1 MRFHWWKTC
10 IKSGELHWVNA
21 VVQICLVAATERLL
35 LIFNKCNSPVHAAA
49 LSVLVS
55 PPLWHI
61 WADRLDL
68 GSFVAAAPS
77 EVAAIFILVTS
88 TPQCSLSCSRCMS
101 CCCFF
106 SAAQYIQTRG
116 PSVSFDR
123 LCGGSVCVGW
133 RPKEN
138 QISLTIHQGGI
149 VGWVRLRPSR
159 LFCPLQSSD
168 AQPAR
173 RLTGFGGGGTEWIR
187 AFACD
192 YYIFIP
198 LAEPSD
204 SYASSQQGVVTT
216 QRRSGNIF
224 LWSNSNWSAEACK
237 LITSSQLLVVLFG
250 IKSNYTQSETAFR
263 CLDHPNVWKQCNL
276 ERQLYSMAKTCGL

>member
-1 MRFHWWKTC
+1 M
-10 IKSGELHWVNA
+10 
-21 VVQICLVAATERLL
+21 QRL
-35 LIFNKCNSPVHAAA
+35 F
-49 LSVLVS
+49 SVLVS

-173 RLTGFGGGGTEWIR
+173 RLTGFGGGDRVNKSFCMWLLHIHSSGR
-187 AFACD
+187 AFRFICILPTGGSYYSEEIWQHFFMEQQQLISWSLKIDYFLTAACGP
-192 YYIFIP
+192 FWNKVE
-198 LAEPSD
+198 LHAEWNSISVSGPS
-204 SYASSQQGVVTT
+204 
-216 QRRSGNIF
+216 
-224 LWSNSNWSAEACK
+224 
-237 LITSSQLLVVLFG
+237 
-250 IKSNYTQSETAFR
+250 
-263 CLDHPNVWKQCNL
+263 
-276 ERQLYSMAKTCGL
+276 

>member
-1 MRFHWWKTC
+1 M
-10 IKSGELHWVNA
+10 
-21 VVQICLVAATERLL
+21 QRL
-35 LIFNKCNSPVHAAA
+35 F
-49 LSVLVS
+49 SVLVS

-106 SAAQYIQTRG
+106 SAAQYIQTRSRRADP
-116 PSVSFDR
+116 PSALIGFVAVRFVSAGAPRRIKFPWRFIKEESLAECD
-123 LCGGSVCVGW
+123 CDPAGCSVRCRVQT
-133 RPKEN
+133 RN
-138 QISLTIHQGGI
+138 QPD
-149 VGWVRLRPSR
+149 VSR
-159 LFCPLQSSD
+159 DL
-168 AQPAR
+168 
-173 RLTGFGGGGTEWIR
+173 GGGTEWIR

-224 LWSNSNWSAEACK
+224 LWSNSNWSAEAWK

>member
-1 MRFHWWKTC
+1 MQRLSLCLSVHHCGTSELTDLTLAVLWLRLPRRWRQSSFLSHLLPSVHWAAADVW
-10 IKSGELHWVNA
+10 A
-21 VVQICLVAATERLL
+21 VVVFSLLHSISKHGRGARTLRQLWSALWRFGLCRLAAQGESNFPDDSSRR
-35 LIFNKCNSPVHAAA
+35 NRW
-49 LSVLVS
+49 LSATATQQVVL
-55 PPLWHI
+55 
-61 WADRLDL
+61 
-68 GSFVAAAPS
+68 
-77 EVAAIFILVTS
+77 
-88 TPQCSLSCSRCMS
+88 
-101 CCCFF
+101 
-106 SAAQYIQTRG
+106 SAAEFRRATSQT
-116 PSVSFDR
+116 S
-123 LCGGSVCVGW
+123 
-133 RPKEN
+133 
-138 QISLTIHQGGI
+138 HGI
-149 VGWVRLRPSR
+149 W
-159 LFCPLQSSD
+159 
-168 AQPAR
+168 
-173 RLTGFGGGGTEWIR
+173 GGGTEWIR